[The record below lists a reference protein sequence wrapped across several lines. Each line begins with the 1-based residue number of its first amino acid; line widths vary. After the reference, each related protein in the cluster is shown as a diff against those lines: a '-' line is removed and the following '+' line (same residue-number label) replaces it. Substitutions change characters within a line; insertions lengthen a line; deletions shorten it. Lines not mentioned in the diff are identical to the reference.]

1 MNEIIV
7 KPIGIIH
14 TPFKEPK
21 GTPIQPT
28 GARDIEGTVEVF
40 PDYADGLRDLDGFSH
55 LYLLFYCHL
64 SKEHSLLV
72 KPFLGDS
79 LHGVFA
85 TRSPSR
91 PNPIGLSIV
100 RLTKI
105 ERNLLHIR
113 DVDMVDGTPLL
124 DIKPYIPDVDTREAV
139 RIGWLKKRV
148 GGMSK
153 KRDDG
158 RFYKE

>member
-91 PNPIGLSIV
+91 PNPIGMSIV

-105 ERNLLHIR
+105 ERNLLQIR

-124 DIKPYIPDVDTREAV
+124 DIKPYIPDVDNRETV
-139 RIGWLKKRV
+139 RIGWLEKRV
-148 GGMSK
+148 REMSK

-158 RFYKE
+158 RFSV

>member
-72 KPFLGDS
+72 KPFLDDS

-91 PNPIGLSIV
+91 PNPIGMSIV

-105 ERNLLHIR
+105 ERNLLQIR

-124 DIKPYIPDVDTREAV
+124 DIKPYIPDVDNRETV
-139 RIGWLKKRV
+139 RIGWLEKRV
-148 GGMSK
+148 REMSK

-158 RFYKE
+158 RFSV

>member
-72 KPFLGDS
+72 KPFLDDS

-105 ERNLLHIR
+105 ERNLLHIW

-139 RIGWLKKRV
+139 RIGWLEKRV
-148 GGMSK
+148 GEMLK

-158 RFYKE
+158 RFSA